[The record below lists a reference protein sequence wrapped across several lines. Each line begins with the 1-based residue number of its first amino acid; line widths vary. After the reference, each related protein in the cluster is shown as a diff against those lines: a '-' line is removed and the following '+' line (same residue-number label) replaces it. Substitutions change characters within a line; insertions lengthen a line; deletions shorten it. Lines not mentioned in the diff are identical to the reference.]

1 MFKIY
6 LTEATYNNIVSAKV
20 VDENSCLRK
29 LLKQQPVQLL
39 KEVDNENFKTHPEEV
54 LKNPSALYILD
65 ITPAEAVYIQN
76 KYGVMCLS
84 CENPDISPLIDVND
98 YFKPS
103 TKEIKF
109 KGWDKVLDNIEMLP
123 SNALILIDRYL
134 FTSRNKDKGEGLG
147 NVRKILD
154 ELLPEKYEGG
164 DYHITIVFNFEAKH
178 PSFSFSDIVSK
189 LNNIVHQLRPGYNFM
204 LEVFCVM
211 EKCCLYDDSHD
222 RQIISNYFFVEASHQ
237 LAAFND
243 EDKGTVSQSITP
255 WSLFTESSLNGE
267 SSAPLETIEQTINVF
282 NKFYSSIYD
291 ETERETYL
299 YGLNGKVMKQC
310 MGAKNRLLK

>member
-6 LTEATYNNIVSAKV
+6 LAEASYNKVSAND
-20 VDENSCLRK
+20 VDKYAYLNK

-39 KEVDNENFKTHPEEV
+39 TEADNENLKTHPEEV

-65 ITPAEAVYIQN
+65 ISPDEALGIRS

-84 CENPDISPLIDVND
+84 SENPDVSPLIDVND

-103 TKEIKF
+103 TETIKF

-134 FTSRNKDKGEGLG
+134 FSLKNKDKSVGLN
-147 NVRKILD
+147 NVSKILD
-154 ELLPEKYEGG
+154 ELLPKNFEGG

-178 PSFSFSDIVSK
+178 SDLPFKDIVSQ
-189 LNNIVHQLRPGYNFM
+189 LNDTVHQLRPDYNFM
-204 LEVFCVM
+204 VEVFCVK
-211 EKCCLYDDSHD
+211 ETCCLYHDSHD
-222 RQIISNYFFVEASHQ
+222 RQIISNYYFVEASHQ

-243 EDKGTVSQSITP
+243 EDKGVVSQSITP
-255 WSLFTESSLNGE
+255 WSLFTESSLNGD
-267 SSAPLETIEQTINVF
+267 SSAPLETIEQTIKVF
-282 NKFYSSIYD
+282 SKFYASIYN
-291 ETERETYL
+291 ETKRETYY

-310 MGAKNRLLK
+310 MGAKNRLLR